1 MTLVFLQLEIRHLK
15 LTMSNNFLSEDLLW
29 KLGISTLFILS
40 HRMFLKS
47 KEDTTT
53 SDKKTPHAI
62 GKESQGTP
70 ENVKIHK
77 NPSDLTDNETISS
90 ADLSND
96 LTSAAALL
104 RSPTDTLE
112 TILHRTSVRLSH
124 NNIYNKDDLS
134 SSFASYS
141 PTQEAQSLYQEIMK
155 QSDKMN
161 SNRPPQLEN
170 EYIETAFQQTIKLFY
185 EENKQLKRKIDDLN
199 QQVHEKNAFI
209 QQLQSSASIT
219 LENLKEENEKLLK
232 DKLLLIQSIEIAQ
245 SQFQQIIDLPP
256 VTPIV
261 SAMTVSLP
269 NSGVSTPHGG
279 ENNHTNDNAD
289 FANHL
294 LFRMEQILNE
304 IHLSALLQ
312 EEDGQAH
319 GSLVSSLDDDSNHSS
334 PTKFRGGGGEAS
346 PGAGVNYRK
355 LFHKLLIIKQIINT
369 NYANLQSS
377 YQQLLK
383 DKEGLLQLNSQLKT
397 QLSSVKLSKVQEIT
411 TLHRKY
417 MDLQY
422 RYEQQQQKQEYG
434 LNQLLASPVPPLTS
448 ASYDPEHG
456 GMSNPLRGGRY
467 LTPNKYPSSGA
478 LISPSASS
486 SLSNVG
492 TQTKVKTGSRSS
504 TPNKTTGGTGSK
516 LTPPPSSSNQFF
528 VTPNKQFINIPL
540 AINHIGNSENTKI
553 ISKELT
559 KSFRSTSPA
568 STASLNILAAAN
580 NNSNSGG
587 RDKNSG
593 NTPSKLR
600 KAHSLSTM
608 SPSLSSPNSN
618 NSGNP
623 LSHKK
628 SQILKQQQQQN
639 RFPSPLEESVEN

>member
-1 MTLVFLQLEIRHLK
+1 MSLVFLQLEIRHFK

-47 KEDTTT
+47 KEDAT
-53 SDKKTPHAI
+53 SDKKTPLTI

-70 ENVKIHK
+70 ETVKIHK

-104 RSPTDTLE
+104 RSPTETLE

-161 SNRPPQLEN
+161 NNRPPHLEN

-245 SQFQQIIDLPP
+245 SQFQQIIDIP

-261 SAMTVSLP
+261 SATTASLP
-269 NSGVSTPHGG
+269 NSGQSTPHG
-279 ENNHTNDNAD
+279 ENNHDNNNAD

-312 EEDGQAH
+312 EEDGQTH
-319 GSLVSSLDDDSNHSS
+319 GSLVSSLDDDSNHGS
-334 PTKFRGGGGEAS
+334 PTKSRLGGGGGEAS

-377 YQQLLK
+377 YRQLLK

-434 LNQLLASPVPPLTS
+434 LNQLLASPVPPLAS

-456 GMSNPLRGGRY
+456 SMSNPLRGGRY

-478 LISPSASS
+478 LISPSAS
-486 SLSNVG
+486 SNVG

-516 LTPPPSSSNQFF
+516 LTPTASSSNGSQFF

-568 STASLNILAAAN
+568 STASPNILTAAN
-580 NNSNSGG
+580 NSGG
-587 RDKNSG
+587 RDSNHH

-600 KAHSLSTM
+600 KAHSLSTL
-608 SPSLSSPNSN
+608 SPSLSNTNSS

-628 SQILKQQQQQN
+628 SQILKQQQQN